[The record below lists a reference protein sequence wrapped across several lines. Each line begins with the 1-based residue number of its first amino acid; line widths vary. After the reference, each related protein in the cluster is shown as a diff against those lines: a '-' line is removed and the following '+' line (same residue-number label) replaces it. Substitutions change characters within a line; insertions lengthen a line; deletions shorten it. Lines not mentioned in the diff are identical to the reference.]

1 MKLQEKEKGRK
12 GKNLTE
18 KDMADGSSSSLVD
31 QNSQSPPYLSP
42 SSEKAPGGWRAVKY
56 ILANETF
63 EKLASMSLIANMT
76 VYLKTK
82 YNMDGILVVNVINIW
97 SGCSNITSIGGAL
110 VSDTFLG
117 RFLTLLFGSISSL
130 LGMATM
136 TVTAGVPK
144 LRPPTCIDEGNCIEP
159 KSWQMGILFAGLA
172 FMAIGAGGIRPCN
185 IAFGADQFDTT
196 TKKGK
201 AQLESFFNWWY
212 FTFTLA
218 LVIALTGVV
227 YIQTNISWIIGFAIP
242 TGCLFVSIM
251 IFIIGHHTYI
261 IMKPQGS
268 VFVDMVK
275 VITAAIRK
283 CNLTASGHFF
293 YDPDHHESG
302 SKLSSTKRF
311 SCLDKA
317 AIIVDQSELDDQGKP
332 KNEWRL
338 CSIQQVENLKML
350 IGIMPVWI
358 AGIGCFITMDQQG
371 TIGIL
376 QAIQT
381 TKTVGSSFQVP
392 PGWMGLS
399 SMIALAIWIFIY
411 EQFWV
416 PQTRRITGK
425 AKRLSITQRINI
437 GIVIAI
443 ACSLVAAA
451 IEKQRRTAALKQGSF
466 ESPMS
471 ILLLLP
477 QFVLSGLIEAFAAV
491 ALMEFLTT
499 QLPESMRTV
508 AGAIFFVSLSL
519 ASYLNSILVNIVY
532 KMTRKGGKSPW
543 LGGQDLNKDK
553 LENFYYLVA
562 GIGALN
568 LLYFNLYARRFVT
581 NARTDKKES
590 EGQKNNEEQILD
602 VA

>member
-1 MKLQEKEKGRK
+1 MRQQEREKGRK
-12 GKNLTE
+12 EKNLTE
-18 KDMADGSSSSLVD
+18 KDMADESSSSLIE
-31 QNSQSPPYLSP
+31 QNSKSPPYLSP
-42 SSEKAPGGWRAVKY
+42 SSKKAPGGWRAVKY
-56 ILANETF
+56 ILGNETF

-76 VYLKTK
+76 VYLKIK
-82 YNMDGILVVNVINIW
+82 YDMDGIVVVNVINIW
-97 SGCSNITSIGGAL
+97 SGCSNITSIAGAL

-117 RFLTLLFGSISSL
+117 RFVTLLYGSISSL

-136 TVTAGVPK
+136 TLTAGVPK
-144 LRPPTCIDEGNCIEP
+144 LRPPTCIDESNCIEP
-159 KSWQMGILFAGLA
+159 KLWQMGILFAGLA

-185 IAFGADQFDTT
+185 IAFGADQFDTK
-196 TKKGK
+196 TKKGR

-212 FTFTLA
+212 FTFTFA

-227 YIQTNISWIIGFAIP
+227 YIQTNISWII
-242 TGCLFVSIM
+242 
-251 IFIIGHHTYI
+251 
-261 IMKPQGS
+261 
-268 VFVDMVK
+268 
-275 VITAAIRK
+275 AAIRK
-283 CNLTASGHFF
+283 CSLTASGHSF
-293 YDPDHHESG
+293 YDPDLHESG
-302 SKLSSTKRF
+302 SKLSRTKRF

-317 AIIVDQSELDDQGKP
+317 AIIADQSELDDQGKP
-332 KNEWRL
+332 KNDWRL

-350 IGIMPVWI
+350 IGMMPVWI

-381 TKTVGSSFQVP
+381 TKTIGSSFQVP

-411 EQFWV
+411 EQIWV

-425 AKRLSITQRINI
+425 AKRLSMTQRINI

-443 ACSLVAAA
+443 MSSFVAAA
-451 IEKQRRTAALKQGSF
+451 IEKQRRAAALKQGSF

-471 ILLLLP
+471 ISLLLP
-477 QFVLSGLIEAFAAV
+477 QFALSGLIEAFAAV

-532 KMTRKGGKSPW
+532 KTTRKGGKSPW
-543 LGGQDLNKDK
+543 LGGHDLNKDK

-568 LLYFNLYARRFVT
+568 FLYFNLFARRFVT

-590 EGQKNNEEQILD
+590 EGQQNNEGQILEI
-602 VA
+602 A

>member
-1 MKLQEKEKGRK
+1 
-12 GKNLTE
+12 
-18 KDMADGSSSSLVD
+18 MADGSSSSLVE
-31 QNSQSPPYLSP
+31 QNSHSPPYLST
-42 SSEKAPGGWRAVKY
+42 SSTKPPGGWRAVKY
-56 ILANETF
+56 ILGNETF
-63 EKLASMSLIANMT
+63 EKLASMSLISNIT

-97 SGCSNITSIGGAL
+97 SGCSNLTSIAGAL

-136 TVTAGVPK
+136 TLTAAVPK
-144 LRPPTCIDEGNCIEP
+144 LRPPRCIDENNCIEP
-159 KSWQMGILFAGLA
+159 KLWQMGILFAGLA
-172 FMAIGAGGIRPCN
+172 LMAIGAGGIRPCN
-185 IAFGADQFDTT
+185 IAFGADQFDAT
-196 TKKGK
+196 TKKGR

-218 LVIALTGVV
+218 LVIVLTGVV

-242 TGCLFVSIM
+242 TGCLFLSIA
-251 IFIIGHHTYI
+251 IFVIGHHAYI

-283 CNLTASGHFF
+283 HSLTASGHSF
-293 YDPDHHESG
+293 YDPDLESG
-302 SKLSSTKRF
+302 LKLSRTKRF

-332 KNEWRL
+332 KNDWRL

-350 IGIMPVWI
+350 TGMMPVWV

-381 TKTVGSSFQVP
+381 NKKLGSFQVP

-411 EQFWV
+411 EQIWV
-416 PQTRRITGK
+416 PQTRRKTGK
-425 AKRLSITQRINI
+425 AKRLSISQRINI
-437 GIVIAI
+437 GIVVAI
-443 ACSLVAAA
+443 VCCLVAAA
-451 IEKQRRTAALKQGSF
+451 MEKHRRAAALKQGSF

-477 QFVLSGLIEAFAAV
+477 QFALSGLIEAFAAV

-519 ASYLNSILVNIVY
+519 AAYLNSFLVNIVY
-532 KMTRKGGKSPW
+532 KVTSKGGKSPW
-543 LGGQDLNKDK
+543 LGGHDLNKDK

-562 GIGALN
+562 SIGALN
-568 LLYFNLYARRFVT
+568 FLYFNLCAKHFVT
-581 NARTDKKES
+581 NARTNNKES
-590 EGQKNNEEQILD
+590 EGQQNNGDQTLEIE
-602 VA
+602 